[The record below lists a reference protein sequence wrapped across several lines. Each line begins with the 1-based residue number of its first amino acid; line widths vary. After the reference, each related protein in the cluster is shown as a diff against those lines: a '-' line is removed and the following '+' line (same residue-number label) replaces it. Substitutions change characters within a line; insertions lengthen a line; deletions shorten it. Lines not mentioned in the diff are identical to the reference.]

1 MDQLQSTSQETL
13 LLQTEPRDDDP
24 AGEPTTEEN
33 GKPTKLATLTVE
45 EACDPLDIEPDGVF
59 PFIKFY

>member
-13 LLQTEPRDDDP
+13 LLQTEPRDDEP
-24 AGEPTTEEN
+24 AGEFPTEET
-33 GKPTKLATLTVE
+33 GKLTKLATLTVE
-45 EACDPLDIEPDGVF
+45 EECDPLDVEPDGVF